1 MDIVNILEEK
11 KLKLVMKNMLA
22 LVIGLVCASTY
33 AQSTGPIRANYV
45 NAFIPSCVE
54 NQKTL
59 PENKGIT
66 LQTINSYC
74 KCTAQI
80 SANGLTNQ
88 QIEMLDKL
96 NIKEIQQKVFLQSAM
111 KKATEYCQVNYSK
124 Y

>member
-1 MDIVNILEEK
+1 M
-11 KLKLVMKNMLA
+11 KLMIKNMFLVA
-22 LVIGLVCASTY
+22 LSLTTLNTH
-33 AQSTGPIRANYV
+33 AQSTGQIRNNYV
-45 NAFIPSCVE
+45 NAFIPSCIE
-54 NQKTL
+54 NQKSL

-74 KCTAQI
+74 KCTANI

-96 NIKEIQQKVFLQSAM
+96 NTKEIQQNVFLQSAM

>member
-1 MDIVNILEEK
+1 MFV
-11 KLKLVMKNMLA
+11 
-22 LVIGLVCASTY
+22 LVIGLISLSVI
-33 AQSTGPIRANYV
+33 AQSTGQIRSNYI

-74 KCTAQI
+74 KCNAQT
-80 SANGLTNQ
+80 SANGLSNQ

-96 NIKEIQQKVFLQSAM
+96 SPREVQQNAFLQSVL
-111 KKATEYCQVNYSK
+111 KKATEYCQINYSK